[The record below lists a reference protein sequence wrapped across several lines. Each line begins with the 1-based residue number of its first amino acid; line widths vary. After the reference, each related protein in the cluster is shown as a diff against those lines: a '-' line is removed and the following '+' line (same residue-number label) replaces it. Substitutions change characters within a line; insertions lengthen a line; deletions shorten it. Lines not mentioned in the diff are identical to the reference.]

1 MSVARLCRVKPDF
14 FRFVILLETRAQ
26 RVVDGRMDAHS
37 VAGGKPGAM
46 RPNFRLAFRGRD
58 EQVFASAFPS
68 EPGVG
73 PVASMSI

>member
-37 VAGGKPGAM
+37 VAEGSPWAM
-46 RPNFRLAFRGRD
+46 RPSFRLAFREGMNRYLRR
-58 EQVFASAFPS
+58 PS
-68 EPGVG
+68 LPSLVSVLL
-73 PVASMSI
+73 PR